1 MIEITFALSV
11 KSSHSGKDINRLVEQ
26 GFVELHDVMYTGLT
40 QLIEDNVILNCSVAT
55 NENNQVT
62 VSHFATSTENAQ
74 LFLSLYFDTVAFW
87 AKYGIDWKSSQREI
101 DFDTVDPDTL
111 MLLVDNNVMYGVKPP
126 STISSPSA
134 ALSK

>member
-55 NENNQVT
+55 NENSAREYHYSRNPGYTRNKESGCYACTDQSQAVPIPLPPLAMRKDSCMPVERLHRT
-62 VSHFATSTENAQ
+62 SASRDDLDAFAA
-74 LFLSLYFDTVAFW
+74 VAGLCACW
-87 AKYGIDWKSSQREI
+87 
-101 DFDTVDPDTL
+101 
-111 MLLVDNNVMYGVKPP
+111 
-126 STISSPSA
+126 
-134 ALSK
+134 